1 VDQQFA
7 SGTYAIRYN
16 QGGKLVVK
24 GVGAALDAALMT
36 QKRKEIELAAAAV
49 GLPVGIPV
57 SDSNPRSERPQP
69 PEPKKPRL
77 KLSEARDKYIDDISA
92 RKSWKTADG
101 YKHNVNSFIQACPD
115 VEYMDEIKREH
126 VVKFILFLKDV
137 RGNSA
142 RTQRNRVDELAT
154 FMRFF
159 GGELPMPNIHRPKF
173 VEKEVFA
180 YSEKEI
186 LKLLEY
192 AEGDDLLVLQFFLAS
207 GAREQETMFAC
218 WPDICFDNSTFI
230 VRPKEDLGFTPK
242 DFEERTIPLPTY
254 LMDELRLHRASNPD
268 ERLVFTTDSGGVEGH
283 FLRRLKKIALRAGL
297 NCGWCI
303 NKQGLSCKEHPVCRH
318 WHLHA
323 LRKSFA
329 TRHHESGVSARTLQQ
344 WLGHSDLETT
354 LRYLEAGSY
363 DSDSTRQAV
372 DKSFDHLLRPRPQ
385 LVA

>member
-1 VDQQFA
+1 
-7 SGTYAIRYN
+7 
-16 QGGKLVVK
+16 
-24 GVGAALDAALMT
+24 
-36 QKRKEIELAAAAV
+36 
-49 GLPVGIPV
+49 
-57 SDSNPRSERPQP
+57 
-69 PEPKKPRL
+69 
-77 KLSEARDKYIDDISA
+77 
-92 RKSWKTADG
+92 
-101 YKHNVNSFIQACPD
+101 
-115 VEYMDEIKREH
+115 
-126 VVKFILFLKDV
+126 
-137 RGNSA
+137 
-142 RTQRNRVDELAT
+142 
-154 FMRFF
+154 
-159 GGELPMPNIHRPKF
+159 MPNIHRPKF